1 MDKYSFLRV
10 VGPIRSVPGV
20 ITNTLQVR
28 KILYM
33 IDKVQARRKLASG
46 HRWEPQAAG
55 FESRRHPLGMAH
67 RSA

>member
-1 MDKYSFLRV
+1 
-10 VGPIRSVPGV
+10 V

-46 HRWEPQAAG
+46 HRWGTAG
-55 FESRRHPLGMAH
+55 GRI
-67 RSA
+67 